1 MNIYRISRL
10 QAKYDNISK
19 SLGER
24 STPAHTAQPCPPP
37 TTRRRIGR
45 TIPVGQPKL
54 FGGALDEYLEAFQQD
69 IPLIVKSCVRIINLY
84 GLHHQGIFRV
94 SGSKV

>member
-1 MNIYRISRL
+1 MIFRISRL
-10 QAKYDNISK
+10 QAKYDNISQ

-24 STPAHTAQPCPPP
+24 TTPAHTAQSYPA
-37 TTRRRIGR
+37 TVTRRRIGR

-54 FGGALDEYLEAFQQD
+54 FGGALDEYLEAFKQD
-69 IPLIVKSCVRIINLY
+69 IPLIVKSCVRVINLY